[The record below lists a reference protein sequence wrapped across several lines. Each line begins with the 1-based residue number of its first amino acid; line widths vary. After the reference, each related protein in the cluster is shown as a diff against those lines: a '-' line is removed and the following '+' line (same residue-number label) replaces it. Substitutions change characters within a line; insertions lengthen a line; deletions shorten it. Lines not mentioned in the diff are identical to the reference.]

1 MPLDYPH
8 IRRILARTS
17 TGSRVRLTATTPVVA
32 GIDGTPGGWAVVIMK
47 ANRLTIRKVSA
58 LSTIFDGSINFKI
71 VAVDVPIGL
80 LDAYEVGGRS
90 CDRAAREFLG
100 QPRSSSVFPAPVR
113 AVLAATSWDDACARS
128 QASAPHGKK
137 ITKQV
142 WNILDKIREVDA
154 LLQSRSE
161 LLKVVR
167 EVHPEVCFRELV
179 GRSMVYRKAR
189 VAGRDERRR
198 ALTRS
203 FPQLD
208 MIEKSGRDQGL
219 PIEDILDAVVACWSA
234 GRLVNGDA
242 RSLPDDSPPADATGL
257 PMVIWV

>member
-1 MPLDYPH
+1 MCC
-8 IRRILARTS
+8 
-17 TGSRVRLTATTPVVA
+17 SR
-32 GIDGTPGGWAVVIMK
+32 
-47 ANRLTIRKVSA
+47 
-58 LSTIFDGSINFKI
+58 
-71 VAVDVPIGL
+71 
-80 LDAYEVGGRS
+80 
-90 CDRAAREFLG
+90 
-100 QPRSSSVFPAPVR
+100 
-113 AVLAATSWDDACARS
+113 
-128 QASAPHGKK
+128 ASAPHGKK

-219 PIEDILDAVVACWSA
+219 PIEDILDAVVAA
-234 GRLVNGDA
+234 GRRDA
-242 RSLPDDSPPADATGL
+242 WRTVMLAACLTTARQMPRGFRWSLGLSRTAASRWRSSTRRSTACVCGRPGSAPTETRAGRQRGAVVGANSKGIRRAWRSFQSVGNSQRRANQPRPLFTNSGHSFAPQRTPLWAKSDQVRRSKMRPIRSPRLRERENSPAR
-257 PMVIWV
+257 